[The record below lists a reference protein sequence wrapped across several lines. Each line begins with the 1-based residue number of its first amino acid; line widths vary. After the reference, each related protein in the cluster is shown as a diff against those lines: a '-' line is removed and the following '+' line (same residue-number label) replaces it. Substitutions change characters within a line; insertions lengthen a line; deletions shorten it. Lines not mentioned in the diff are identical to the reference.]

1 MEAVGKTHTHA
12 ANSGRNS
19 GRFQKG
25 NRHRFKPGQSGN
37 PGGRPKIDVAAEIAR
52 RAFEKDPEAIAEAMH
67 KQLKKGNPKVFTAC
81 GERGYGKLPTPVS
94 VEQNEPLEIRHKIE
108 FLGRASNDAA
118 QKPLSPRVAK

>member
-1 MEAVGKTHTHA
+1 MPE
-12 ANSGRNS
+12 
-19 GRFQKG
+19 
-25 NRHRFKPGQSGN
+25 NRHRSGFRGPSPDVGKATQFKKGQSGN
-37 PGGRPKIDVAAEIAR
+37 PGGRPKIDVAAEVAR